1 VVFRF
6 LGISPAALFGAV
18 GKERIDSA
26 AGKMPKKT
34 YPRNGEYFVFS
45 PMTVQCQKCGKD
57 YEPKRR
63 GGKFCST
70 SCRVVQHQLIKKG
83 EAWRTPANGDERY
96 LADKLV
102 AVGRSATEAL
112 AQVEGLPAA
121 EAFNK
126 LRALVQGWAGVANN
140 SIIEK
145 VQYNE
150 EQEMKAHS
158 TRMKRI
164 QGSK

>member
-1 VVFRF
+1 
-6 LGISPAALFGAV
+6 
-18 GKERIDSA
+18 
-26 AGKMPKKT
+26 MPKKT

-45 PMTVQCQKCGKD
+45 PMIVQCQKCGKD

-70 SCRVVQHQLIKKG
+70 SCRVVQHQLIKRG
-83 EAWRTPANGDERY
+83 EAWGKPANGDERY

-102 AVGRSATEAL
+102 AVGKSATEAL

-121 EAFNK
+121 EAFGR
-126 LRALVQGWAGVANN
+126 LRALVQGWAGVAHN

-150 EQEMKAHS
+150 QQEMKAQA
-158 TRMKRI
+158 TRMKHI
-164 QGSK
+164 KVSK

>member
-1 VVFRF
+1 
-6 LGISPAALFGAV
+6 
-18 GKERIDSA
+18 
-26 AGKMPKKT
+26 MPKKT

-45 PMTVQCQKCGKD
+45 PMIAQCQKCGKD

-70 SCRVVQHQLIKKG
+70 SCRVVQHQLVKKG
-83 EAWRTPANGDERY
+83 QAWPNPANGDERY

-112 AQVEGLPAA
+112 VQVEGLPAG
-121 EAFNK
+121 EALNQ
-126 LRALVQGWAGVANN
+126 LRALVQGWARVANN

-150 EQEMKAHS
+150 QQEMRAQA

-164 QGSK
+164 QKSK